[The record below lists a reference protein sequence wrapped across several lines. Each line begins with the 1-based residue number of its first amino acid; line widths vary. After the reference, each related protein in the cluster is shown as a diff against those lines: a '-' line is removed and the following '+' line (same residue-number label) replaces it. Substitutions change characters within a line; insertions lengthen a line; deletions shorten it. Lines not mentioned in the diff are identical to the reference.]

1 MKTSVKVAIALL
13 SSAVFLTPTVVL
25 ANRFTDQVRLQ
36 LMQAAVA
43 LGLANNYT
51 LTHNPYVDSLGDG
64 GSDSLTLNLQAGT
77 SYAIVGVCDED
88 CGDIDL
94 RLYDAKGNF
103 IDSDTSS
110 DDNPVVT
117 VTPRWTS
124 NFQVQVKMASCSNS
138 PCYYGVGAFG
148 Q

>member
-36 LMQAAVA
+36 LIQAAVA

-51 LTHNPYVDSLGDG
+51 LTHNPYVDSLEDN

-103 IDSDTSS
+103 IDSDTHS

-124 NFQVQVKMASCSNS
+124 NFKVQVKMASCSHS